1 MGVFFL
7 MAGTQYEDFRLM
19 VLKFSADRQH
29 GHQLFFKPHNVRAEE
44 PLKPRDRTLFLANI
58 PPWATV
64 KAITRIFQKNGPVE
78 AVYFQHE
85 PSVGPPPP
93 PPMPDT
99 DSLFQDP
106 TSPYNFATGF
116 RFGYVVYKMP
126 QGVRNA
132 MTKMDILELAVA
144 STIEQPIVSGVKR
157 WAQEYNNKFV
167 EEEKLLENVK
177 SYMEDYDK
185 KVAEAKLIDERLSQP
200 DEDGWVT
207 VTKKQEKKPE
217 KRKKAAEDDSKKGRG
232 KKNRRKKKKVE
243 LTNFYS
249 HQIKEDKMNNIR
261 ALREKFEEDKQKI
274 AKMKQERKFRPF

>member
-1 MGVFFL
+1 
-7 MAGTQYEDFRLM
+7 MAGTQYEGFRVL
-19 VLKFSADRQH
+19 VLKFSAEHNH
-29 GHQLFFKPHNVRAEE
+29 GHQLFFKPHTVRAEE

-64 KAITRIFQKNGPVE
+64 QAITRIFQRNGPIE

-85 PSVGPPPP
+85 PSVGAPPLP
-93 PPMPDT
+93 
-99 DSLFQDP
+99 SLDPHFSDP
-106 TSPYNFATGF
+106 TSPYNFASGF
-116 RFGYVVYKMP
+116 KFGYIVYKMP

-132 MTKMDILELAVA
+132 MTKMEIEEPAVA
-144 STIEQPIVSGVKR
+144 STKEQPILTGVKR
-157 WAQEYNNKFV
+157 WTREYNSKFV
-167 EEEKLLENVK
+167 EEDKLMKDVTC
-177 SYMEDYDK
+177 YMEEYDK
-185 KVAEAKLIDERLSQP
+185 KVAEARLMDEGLSQP
-200 DEDGWVT
+200 DEEGWVT

-217 KRKKAAEDDSKKGRG
+217 KVKKSGEEESKKGRG

>member
-1 MGVFFL
+1 VFFL
-7 MAGTQYEDFRLM
+7 MAGTQYEDFRVM
-19 VLKFSADRQH
+19 VLKFSADHQH

-93 PPMPDT
+93 PPLPDT
-99 DSLFQDP
+99 DSLFQDS

-132 MTKMDILELAVA
+132 MTKMDILEPAVA
-144 STIEQPIVSGVKR
+144 STKEQPIVSGVKR

-167 EEEKLLENVK
+167 EEEKLLEDVK

-185 KVAEAKLIDERLSQP
+185 KVAEAKLIDEGLSQP

>member
-1 MGVFFL
+1 
-7 MAGTQYEDFRLM
+7 MAGTQYEDFRVM
-19 VLKFSADRQH
+19 VLKFSADHQH

-85 PSVGPPPP
+85 PSVGPPPL
-93 PPMPDT
+93 PDT

-132 MTKMDILELAVA
+132 MTKMDILEPAVA
-144 STIEQPIVSGVKR
+144 STKEQPIVTGVKR

-167 EEEKLLENVK
+167 EEEKLLEDVK

-185 KVAEAKLIDERLSQP
+185 KVAEAKLIDEGLSQP

>member
-1 MGVFFL
+1 
-7 MAGTQYEDFRLM
+7 
-19 VLKFSADRQH
+19 
-29 GHQLFFKPHNVRAEE
+29 
-44 PLKPRDRTLFLANI
+44 
-58 PPWATV
+58 
-64 KAITRIFQKNGPVE
+64 
-78 AVYFQHE
+78 
-85 PSVGPPPP
+85 
-93 PPMPDT
+93 
-99 DSLFQDP
+99 
-106 TSPYNFATGF
+106 
-116 RFGYVVYKMP
+116 
-126 QGVRNA
+126 
-132 MTKMDILELAVA
+132 MTKMDILEPAVA
-144 STIEQPIVSGVKR
+144 STKEQPIVTGVKR

-167 EEEKLLENVK
+167 EEEKLLEDVK

-185 KVAEAKLIDERLSQP
+185 KVAEAKLIDEGLSQP

-217 KRKKAAEDDSKKGRG
+217 KRKKAVEDDSKKGRG